1 MNHPG
6 RSQHPGRHWWA
17 GSFAPFLLV
26 FYLAATALI
35 LPTPAT
41 SSSADAA
48 YPGPD
53 SAYYLPAVH
62 YGFTPTPPPTPTI
75 APTAEPGTLA
85 QVTHIVD
92 GDTIDVS
99 IGGVTYRV
107 RYIGINTPE
116 MDEPCGPPAK
126 DANALLVAGKTVR
139 LVKDVSETDRFGRL
153 LRYVYVDDVFVNGE
167 LVLHGWADAVRYPPD
182 TAMAELLEYYESIAT
197 GGCFAATPVPT
208 LPAGDCDT
216 AYPTVCIPS
225 PPPDLNCDDIPYRR
239 FTVLP
244 PDPHNFDGNHDGIGC
259 ET

>member
-1 MNHPG
+1 M
-6 RSQHPGRHWWA
+6 
-17 GSFAPFLLV
+17 
-26 FYLAATALI
+26 T
-35 LPTPAT
+35 AT
-41 SSSADAA
+41 S
-48 YPGPD
+48 
-53 SAYYLPAVH
+53 
-62 YGFTPTPPPTPTI
+62 
-75 APTAEPGTLA
+75 EPGTLA

-99 IGGVTYRV
+99 INGSTFRV

-116 MDEPCGPPAK
+116 MDESCGPLAK
-126 DANALLVAGKTVR
+126 DANAALVAGQTVR

-153 LRYVYVDDVFVNGE
+153 LRYVYVGNLFVNGE

-208 LPAGDCDT
+208 PPAGDCDP

-225 PPPDLNCDDIPYRR
+225 PPPDLDCDDIPYRN

-244 PDPHNFDGNHDGIGC
+244 PDPHNFDRNHDGIGC